1 MLAYKHITRLV
12 ADVVHCD
19 VTVTVPDGDGISAT
33 MTVKN
38 DWPSQGRF
46 EGWLDFDINQVFEG
60 WIMKIHF
67 SKPVT
72 QMNVG
77 TPTH

>member
-1 MLAYKHITRLV
+1 
-12 ADVVHCD
+12 
-19 VTVTVPDGDGISAT
+19 

-38 DWPSQGRF
+38 DWANQGRF
-46 EGWLDFDINQVFEG
+46 EGWLDFDINQAFEG

-72 QMNVG
+72 QINVG
-77 TPTH
+77 YPPPTHPTPSPTPYSPLYLSF